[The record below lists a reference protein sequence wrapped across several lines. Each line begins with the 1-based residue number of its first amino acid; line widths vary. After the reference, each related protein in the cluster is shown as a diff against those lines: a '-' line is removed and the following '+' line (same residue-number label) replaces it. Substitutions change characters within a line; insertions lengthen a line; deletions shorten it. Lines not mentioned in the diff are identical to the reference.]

1 MAVVK
6 NVPANVGDVRDAVQ
20 PLGREDS
27 LEEGM
32 ATHFSILSWRSP
44 WTEET
49 EWLQSMGS
57 RRDGHNWSDL
67 ACTHAWSF
75 L

>member
-6 NVPANVGDVRDAVQ
+6 NVPANVGDIRDAVQ

-32 ATHFSILSWRSP
+32 ATHFSILAWKIP
-44 WTEET
+44 WTEESGGL
-49 EWLQSMGS
+49 WSIALKIV
-57 RRDGHNWSDL
+57 GHD
-67 ACTHAWSF
+67 
-75 L
+75 